1 MEHINRIEIQ
11 GKVGTIRINNVFDQP
26 VANMSVATEHIYK
39 NREGY
44 VISEITWHNVVVWGE
59 KTTADLTKVEKGT
72 NVRVVGRLRQTKY
85 TDAKG
90 NEKVYYEVIASEFS
104 IVAE

>member
-1 MEHINRIEIQ
+1 MEHINKIEIQ
-11 GKVGTIRINNVFDQP
+11 GKVGTIRINNVFGQS
-26 VANMSVATEHIYK
+26 VANMSVATEHTYK
-39 NREGY
+39 NQEGY
-44 VISEITWHNVVVWGE
+44 AISEATWHNVVVWGE
-59 KTTADLTKVEKGT
+59 HTTADLTKVEKGT

-90 NEKVYYEVIASEFS
+90 NEKVYYEILASELS